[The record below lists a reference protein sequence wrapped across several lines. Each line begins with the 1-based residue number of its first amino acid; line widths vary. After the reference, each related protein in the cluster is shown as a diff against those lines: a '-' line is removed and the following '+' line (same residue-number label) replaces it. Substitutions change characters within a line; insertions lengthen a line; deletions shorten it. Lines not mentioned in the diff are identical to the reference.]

1 MAGRSHAA
9 AQATALGK
17 VTAAGDYGG
26 PAAPPLGRAEPG
38 RGRAGRTFRGGTFR
52 GGISVAGRS
61 RHGGPGRLGA
71 AAAPRRGA
79 IPEARWCQ
87 RSGRSTRVWSRPGP
101 TPIAEIG
108 APVSSSSVLT
118 YA

>member
-38 RGRAGRTFRGGTFR
+38 RGRAGRTFR